1 MSMNQ
6 RGSHTHWFPTR
17 RMPALEELYLAG
29 VPIAA
34 VLREMHELSKSGT
47 ALPPIKCLDVVRTF

>member
-1 MSMNQ
+1 
-6 RGSHTHWFPTR
+6 
-17 RMPALEELYLAG
+17 MPALEELYLAG